1 MGLCKIVFFMVAEKV
16 AETEIEACFQLKST
30 CSLRSCGIS
39 ESCGDAVVKTVVNG
53 FVLFGGSRVL
63 RAGGLGVE
71 TITYLRTDIEEGS
84 MAFAAEI
91 EVEEEGQFEV
101 MQSA

>member
-1 MGLCKIVFFMVAEKV
+1 MGLCKIVFLMVVEEV
-16 AETEIEACFQLKST
+16 AETEIEACFYLKST

-39 ESCGDAVVKTVVNG
+39 ESCGNTVVKTVVNR
-53 FVLFGGSRVL
+53 FVLFGGSMVL
-63 RAGGLGVE
+63 HAGGLRVE
-71 TITYLRTDIEEGS
+71 AIAYLRTGIDEGT
-84 MAFAAEI
+84 MGVRAEI

>member
-1 MGLCKIVFFMVAEKV
+1 MVIEKV
-16 AETEIEACFQLKST
+16 AETEIEARFYLKGTS
-30 CSLRSCGIS
+30 SVRSCGIS
-39 ESCGDAVVKTVVNG
+39 ESGGDAVVKTVVNG

-71 TITYLRTDIEEGS
+71 AITYLRTDIEESS